1 MWWERRCVNTD
12 DDACCRDGFH
22 ATCCCSSF
30 NTPFMLLDTNT
41 ASFSDLSTSS
51 PLVGAVHPQ
60 TPLPFTALYLELA
73 LPYTGAGGGVQVW
86 LRPSTHCVA
95 DQQQQKRDRV
105 RATRRSRAEWS
116 SVHQLASF
124 SLSLSYT
131 GCRRSCPLYEWK
143 TESRACAPP

>member
-1 MWWERRCVNTD
+1 
-12 DDACCRDGFH
+12 
-22 ATCCCSSF
+22 
-30 NTPFMLLDTNT
+30 MLVVET
-41 ASFSDLSTSS
+41 ASTPPAAAAPSTPRSCYWTPTQHLLFGPLHLLSTCR
-51 PLVGAVHPQ
+51 AVHPQ

-131 GCRRSCPLYEWK
+131 GCCRRSCPPYEWK